1 VSKRPRQPPPRR
13 AGVGPGAGSGTGAI
27 KRYDNRKLYDTGA
40 RRYVTVGDLAERV
53 GRGEDLH
60 VEDQKTG
67 ADITT
72 VVLAQALF
80 EAVKQQTAEVPRQVL
95 ARIIRLGSRRTS
107 PAASPPP
114 DPGARARE
122 EAERIVSGLLAKG
135 RLSLE
140 EALSLRQEIAGALHR
155 ITVDLQRGVEAR
167 LHGLL
172 SHADGPN
179 TQASL
184 DKLRERLLAFETY
197 LTASPRRPGG
207 RR

>member
-1 VSKRPRQPPPRR
+1 VSGKTRR
-13 AGVGPGAGSGTGAI
+13 APDHAGGGII
-27 KRYDNRKLYDTGA
+27 KRYENRKLYDAAA
-40 RRYVTVGDLAERV
+40 RRYVTMSDLAKRV
-53 GRGEDLH
+53 GSGEDVH

-80 EAVKQQTAEVPRQVL
+80 EAVKQRTADVPRQVF
-95 ARIIRLGSRRTS
+95 ARLLRLGARQ
-107 PAASPPP
+107 AQGPPP
-114 DPGARARE
+114 RPPDLGARARE
-122 EAERIVSGLLAKG
+122 EAERIVSGLLARG

-140 EALSLRQEIAGALHR
+140 EALSLRQEIAAALHR
-155 ITVDLQRGVEAR
+155 MTVDLQRSVEAR

-172 SHADGPN
+172 SHPDGPN

-184 DKLRERLLAFETY
+184 DRLRERLLAFETY
-197 LTASPRRPGG
+197 LTAPPRRLRG

>member
-1 VSKRPRQPPPRR
+1 MSRRSRRTPER
-13 AGVGPGAGSGTGAI
+13 AGAI
-27 KRYDNRKLYDTGA
+27 RRYDNRKLYDTAAG
-40 RRYVTVGDLAERV
+40 RYVTMSDLAKRV
-53 GRGEDLH
+53 GRGEELH

-80 EAVKQQTAEVPRQVL
+80 EAVKQRTADVPRQVF
-95 ARIIRLGSRRTS
+95 ARLLRLGSRQ
-107 PAASPPP
+107 PARGAAPPPP
-114 DPGARARE
+114 DLGARARE
-122 EAERIVSGLLAKG
+122 EAERIVSGLLARG

-140 EALSLRQEIAGALHR
+140 EALSLRQEIAAALHR
-155 ITVDLQRGVEAR
+155 MTVDLQRNVETR

-172 SHADGPN
+172 SHPDGPN

-184 DKLRERLLAFETY
+184 DRLRERLLAFETY
-197 LTASPRRPGG
+197 LTAPPRRPRG